1 MSATTRHQH
10 RQACA
15 ARFAEQARAFI
26 VWAEGSADAQP
37 MSARIALRC
46 VLAVYEAALRLPQP
60 WSVGVST
67 QVQPQA
73 ALDARLSTVRQ
84 RAAAIPLQHYG
95 EIFSPLL
102 VPPDPPV
109 VGDLADDLAGIYR
122 DIALGQQLYD
132 AGRCDD
138 AIWQWASGFQTH
150 WGQHAAS
157 AIRALHCYLS
167 QEDPSGLLS
176 DA

>member
-1 MSATTRHQH
+1 MQL
-10 RQACA
+10 QK
-15 ARFAEQARAFI
+15 
-26 VWAEGSADAQP
+26 
-37 MSARIALRC
+37 
-46 VLAVYEAALRLPQP
+46 
-60 WSVGVST
+60 
-67 QVQPQA
+67 
-73 ALDARLSTVRQ
+73 VRQ

-95 EIFSPLL
+95 DIFSPLL
-102 VPPDPPV
+102 VPQDPPV

-150 WGQHAAS
+150 LGQHAAS

>member
-1 MSATTRHQH
+1 MTRNQS
-10 RQACA
+10 RQASA
-15 ARFAEQARAFI
+15 ARFSEQVRLFI
-26 VWAEGSADAQP
+26 AWADGSASAERL
-37 MSARIALRC
+37 SARVALRR
-46 VLAVYEAALRLPQP
+46 VLALYAAALELPQP
-60 WSVGVST
+60 WSVGVSM
-67 QVQPQA
+67 QDAPAAAPPERLQA
-73 ALDARLSTVRQ
+73 VRQ

-102 VPPDPPV
+102 MPPEPPV
-109 VGDLADDLAGIYR
+109 VGDLADDLVHIYR
-122 DIALGQQLYD
+122 DVALGQSLYE

-138 AIWQWASGFQTH
+138 AIWQWGSGFQTH

-176 DA
+176 DT

>member
-1 MSATTRHQH
+1 MTRNQS
-10 RQACA
+10 RQASA
-15 ARFAEQARAFI
+15 ARFSEEARRFI
-26 VWAEGSADAQP
+26 SWADGSASSERL
-37 MSARIALRC
+37 SAPVALRR
-46 VLAVYEAALRLPQP
+46 VLALYASALELPQP
-60 WSVGVST
+60 WSVGVT
-67 QVQPQA
+67 MQ
-73 ALDARLSTVRQ
+73 DAPAPPPDGHLRAVRE

-102 VPPDPPV
+102 MPPEPPV
-109 VGDLADDLAGIYR
+109 VGDLADDLVDIYR
-122 DIALGQQLYD
+122 DVALGQSLYE

-138 AIWQWASGFQTH
+138 AIWQWGSGFQTH

-167 QEDPSGLLS
+167 QEDPSGLLN